1 MRTSKKI
8 KSLNIIKI
16 FSFGLKICFKHA
28 IRFIISALLFGIS
41 LATFMIGYSSYE
53 YDSNVVMYN
62 ALMDKD
68 IDVIHI
74 ESAVKSE
81 DIKVSDINYNIYD
94 DDVHNLEALLPE
106 FKFGKIYNTPQKG
119 VPLRLP
125 EKDSIDMLYDFDN
138 FCGITYIEESVLAN
152 YNLIKTYGEMP
163 IGKNEI
169 VVSQYLAEILVKY
182 GYYEG
187 HTGEY
192 INKIDSMED
201 VVGTRLYFN
210 MGAYDEW
217 VTIVG
222 ILDTGLD
229 IMSFKELESFDESTA
244 TMEEYEKGLN
254 LQNLLYETTR
264 KSFHT
269 AIFVSDKFINDFLIY
284 PYVYANYK
292 YINHRNEETIGIARG
307 ISQREILDN
316 NLEIVGKTTLAD
328 DEILMD
334 KYSLMS
340 YYMSFN
346 AEIADMDNITDE
358 MLAEFLASNSA
369 KRSFVIHDVT
379 AEEYNENLEKEY
391 KIVGYYG
398 SGNFENE
405 LEKDRTICLNDKI
418 LKENGVS
425 DNLTSSLYTKLS
437 DKEQVNKK
445 LVNVLYG
452 ENNNETYNFP
462 IVWEL
467 GSELEVASSSYKSL
481 APFGI
486 IIAVVFLIFSAL
498 MMFNFISASIESSQK
513 EIALLSSFGA
523 KKFDIV
529 KIYMLES
536 FFIGIIGLGI
546 AIGLGYL
553 GVSILGQIFS
563 TEYAFD
569 ALFITYRQI
578 LWSVAIALIMPIAMT
593 LLPIFIILK
602 KSPIEALKG

>member
-1 MRTSKKI
+1 M
-8 KSLNIIKI
+8 
-16 FSFGLKICFKHA
+16 
-28 IRFIISALLFGIS
+28 
-41 LATFMIGYSSYE
+41 
-53 YDSNVVMYN
+53 
-62 ALMDKD
+62 
-68 IDVIHI
+68 
-74 ESAVKSE
+74 
-81 DIKVSDINYNIYD
+81 
-94 DDVHNLEALLPE
+94 
-106 FKFGKIYNTPQKG
+106 
-119 VPLRLP
+119 
-125 EKDSIDMLYDFDN
+125 
-138 FCGITYIEESVLAN
+138 
-152 YNLIKTYGEMP
+152 
-163 IGKNEI
+163 
-169 VVSQYLAEILVKY
+169 AEILVKY